1 MSIMYCAAALIFIA
15 QLLSPVIGAQNAVTT
30 SFTCQPGQP
39 CWPTIAQWQAFNQTI
54 AGRLK
59 ITTMLASP
67 CFPSSPNFSN
77 TECAVILQNYTSA
90 HFRGTVYGAMDL
102 TQWEA
107 CASANCYPGFLQPQ
121 MPTCALGRL
130 SALYVDVEEPA
141 DIITTLG
148 FVRQHGIRLVVKN
161 TGHDVLGRSAA
172 ANTLALRVYK
182 LKNMSFHSSF
192 IARSCSTSN
201 RQNVGV
207 IGAGAIA
214 EDAVAFFSKQG
225 MMVTAGGCPS
235 VGIAGGFG
243 QGGGHGPLAPTVGL
257 MADQA
262 VEFDVI
268 TMDGVFRTINKCN
281 DPDLF
286 WAMRGGGGQ
295 SFAILINYKFQ
306 LHPQVTWANWRLEAT
321 LSPPTDDI
329 TQNTILRDI
338 LTSLANQQI
347 TWSKNRI
354 AGYNAISPTSLSM
367 MEMLPG
373 GEKPLQ
379 TLQSVTASFRNLITN
394 LPGVNITLDSYAS
407 YPDQNAF
414 YIGNTEYWDQ
424 LSAVGDSL
432 LITSRL
438 ITGDNFESPG
448 RVSSLVTNTLKA
460 MQMAVDQVEP
470 QLATQVQFQFLTS
483 VPSNTPDS
491 DQETSVNPAWR
502 DALWHFVFSASWSSE
517 TPSAITAQITAAAR
531 AALDIIK
538 EPLAV
543 QAAYLN
549 EADPGEPDWKHVF
562 FGRHYE
568 KLLRIKQKWD
578 PDTLLNC
585 KKCVGYLGPQD
596 PMYSCDGDA
605 SIPSVPYPLA

>member
-1 MSIMYCAAALIFIA
+1 MYYAAVFLFIA
-15 QLLSPVIGAQNAVTT
+15 QFLSPVIGAQNAVTT

-39 CWPTIAQWQAFNQTI
+39 CWPTIAQWQVFNQTI

-59 ITTMLASP
+59 VPTMLASP
-67 CFPSSPNFSN
+67 CFPSSPNFNN
-77 TECAVILQNYTSA
+77 TECSVIRQNYTSGS
-90 HFRGTVYGAMDL
+90 FRGTVYGAMDL

-107 CASANCYPGFLQPQ
+107 CGSANCYPGFLEPQ

-141 DIITTLG
+141 DIIATLR

-182 LKNMSFHSSF
+182 LKNMAFHSSF
-192 IARSCSTSN
+192 TASNCSISN

-207 IGAGAIA
+207 IGAGVIA
-214 EDAVAFFSKQG
+214 KDAVAFFSKQG

-262 VEFDVI
+262 IEFDVI
-268 TMDGVFRTINKCN
+268 TMDGLFRTINKCN

-295 SFAILINYKFQ
+295 SYAILINYKFQ

-321 LSPPTDDI
+321 LTPPTDNI
-329 TQNTILRDI
+329 TQNTLLHDI
-338 LTSLANQQI
+338 LTNLADQQV
-347 TWSKNRI
+347 TWSENRI
-354 AGYNAISPTSLSM
+354 AGYNAISPTSLSL

-379 TLQSVTASFRNLITN
+379 TLQLLTASFRNLITN
-394 LPGVNITLDSYAS
+394 LPGVNITLDSYMS

-414 YIGNTEYWDQ
+414 YTGNTEYWDHI
-424 LSAVGDSL
+424 SAVGVSL
-432 LITSRL
+432 LSTSRL
-438 ITGDNFESPG
+438 ITRDNFESPA
-448 RVSSLVTNTLKA
+448 RVSSLIASTLNA
-460 MQMAVDQVEP
+460 MQKVVDQLGA
-470 QLATQVQFQFLTS
+470 QLAQQVQFLFLTS

-491 DQETSVNPAWR
+491 NQETSVNPAWR
-502 DALWHFVFSASWSSE
+502 DALWHFV
-517 TPSAITAQITAAAR
+517 PSAAWSPDTPDAIAAQITTAVR

-538 EPLAV
+538 EPLSV

-549 EADPGEPDWKHVF
+549 EADPEEPDWQHVF
-562 FGRHYE
+562 FGAHYD
-568 KLLRIKQKWD
+568 KLLQIKRKWD
-578 PDTLLNC
+578 PHTLLNC
-585 KKCVGYLGPQD
+585 KKCVGYLGPRD

-605 SIPSVPYPLA
+605 PNPSVPYPFS

>member
-1 MSIMYCAAALIFIA
+1 MYYATAFFFVT
-15 QLLSPVIGAQNAVTT
+15 QLLSPVIGAQNAATT
-30 SFTCQPGQP
+30 KFTCQPGQP
-39 CWPTIAQWQAFNQTI
+39 CWPTIAQWQDFNQTI

-67 CFPSSPNFSN
+67 CFPSSPNFN
-77 TECAVILQNYTSA
+77 DTECADIRQNYTSSQ
-90 HFRGTVYGAMDL
+90 FRGTVYGAMDL

-107 CASANCYPGFLQPQ
+107 CGAANCYPSFLQPQ
-121 MPTCALGRL
+121 RPTCSLGRL
-130 SALYVDVEEPA
+130 SALYVDAEEPA
-141 DIITTLG
+141 DVTATLG
-148 FVRQHGIRLVVKN
+148 FVRRHGIRLVVKN

-172 ANTLALRVYK
+172 ANTLSLRVYN

-192 IARSCSTSN
+192 TAHNCSTSN

-207 IGAGAIA
+207 IGAGVSA
-214 EDAVAFFSKQG
+214 EDAVTFFSKQG
-225 MMVTAGGCPS
+225 MMVTVGGCPS

-243 QGGGHGPLAPTVGL
+243 QGGGHGPLAPSVGL

-262 VEFDVI
+262 IEFDVV

-295 SFAILINYKFQ
+295 SYAILINYKFQ
-306 LHPQVTWANWRLEAT
+306 LHPQVAWANWRLEAT
-321 LSPPTDDI
+321 LPPPTDNI
-329 TQNTILRDI
+329 TQNTLLRDI
-338 LTSLANQQI
+338 LTTLANQQI
-347 TWSKNRI
+347 TWSENRI
-354 AGYNAISPTSLSM
+354 AGYNGISPTSLSM

-414 YIGNTEYWDQ
+414 YIGNTEYWNHI
-424 LSAVGDSL
+424 SAVGVSL
-432 LITSRL
+432 ITTSRL
-438 ITGDNFESPG
+438 ITKDNFEAPSK
-448 RVSSLVTNTLKA
+448 VDSLVTSILKA
-460 MQMAVDQVEP
+460 MQKVVDQLGA
-470 QLATQVQFQFLTS
+470 QLAPQVQFQFLTA
-483 VPSNTPDS
+483 VPSSTPDS

-502 DALWHFVFSASWSSE
+502 DALWHFVSSAAWSPD
-517 TPSAITAQITAAAR
+517 TPNATAMQITAAAR

-543 QAAYLN
+543 QASYLN
-549 EADPGEPDWKHVF
+549 EADPEEPDWQHVF
-562 FGRHYE
+562 FGKHYA
-568 KLLRIKQKWD
+568 KLLQIKRKWD

-585 KKCVGYLGPQD
+585 KKCVGYLGPRD
-596 PMYSCDGDA
+596 PMYSCDGYA
-605 SIPSVPYPLA
+605 PNPSVPYPFT